1 MFIDII
7 VFIFI
12 AVFLVLGI
20 VRGFIVS
27 LIWASWV
34 VGILSAWLFS
44 GIVEIILTSN
54 IEGLSPI
61 AARCLGVFLAFLIP
75 FLLVRIAT
83 KVVDFFVKKSAPL
96 TFVNRVLGGIFGVLK
111 GIAISAIMLTII
123 HLLPAQGS
131 LKQARD
137 SSFAYSIYKVVPF
150 DSLWKEI
157 NI

>member
-7 VFIFI
+7 VFTLI
-12 AVFLVLGI
+12 VVLLVLGI
-20 VRGFIVS
+20 IRGFIVS
-27 LIWASWV
+27 LLWASWV
-34 VGILSAWLFS
+34 IGILSAWLFS
-44 GIVEIILTSN
+44 GIFEIILTSN

-61 AARCLGVFLAFLIP
+61 AARCLGAFFAFLIP

-111 GIAISAIMLTII
+111 GIAISAIILTIV
-123 HLLPAQGS
+123 HLLPVQGS
-131 LKQARD
+131 LKEARD
-137 SSFAYSIYKVVPF
+137 NSITYSLYTVIPF

-157 NI
+157 HI